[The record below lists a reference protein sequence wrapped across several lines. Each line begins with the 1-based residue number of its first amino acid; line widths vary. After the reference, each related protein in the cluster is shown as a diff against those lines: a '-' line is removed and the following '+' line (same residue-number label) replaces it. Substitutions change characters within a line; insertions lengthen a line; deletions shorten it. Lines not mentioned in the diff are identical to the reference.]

1 MPLRLSLAALPRCLC
16 GMLVLACCAPSTTAQ
31 DTQPTPAQWQ
41 IEQIAAFNK
50 SEQVFDRARKVQG
63 LLEQYQLMRNAY
75 DGDKGAAFHAIFS
88 QYVSWYQTYI
98 GDYVAAERSFS
109 IAQPA
114 LPGDAPSPL
123 ADPRWHALPALDA
136 IAALAQNRKAVFFN
150 ENHSAP
156 ITRTLTVQLLAKL
169 RADGYN
175 TFAAETL
182 YNSDMPALARRGYPV
197 RATGFYTEE
206 PIYAE
211 MVRTALKLGYRVIAY
226 EAESDATGDARER
239 EQAQNLYDRAFKGHP
254 HARLVVNAGYA
265 HIQKQGV
272 FLGGQSMAEHFM
284 RISGIDPL
292 AVEQTMLF
300 GHINTSDDQ
309 PIWRAVI
316 AALHPP
322 QPIVFEDAAGKPW
335 SLRPGAYDVS
345 VFFPQELL
353 VRDRPTWLSLG
364 GLRFPYQIGDGL
376 CMDHFPCLVDAR
388 YKAEGSD
395 AIPAD
400 RLVIECPGEVRQLW
414 LRPGRYRLSARDLDD
429 HVLLREEAR
438 VTPQPPLTDG
448 APPST
453 YREHHCSRDRVQ
465 SVNH

>member
-1 MPLRLSLAALPRCLC
+1 MPMRPSLAVLPRFFCALV
-16 GMLVLACCAPSTTAQ
+16 VLAGCVPTATAQ
-31 DTQPTPAQWQ
+31 DMQPTPAQWQ

-50 SEQVFDRARKVQG
+50 SERIFDQARKAQG

-88 QYVSWYQTYI
+88 QYVSWYQTFL

-136 IAALAQNRKAVFFN
+136 IAALAKDRKAIFLN

-182 YNSDMPALARRGYPV
+182 YNRDMPALARRGYPV

-206 PIYAE
+206 PIYGE
-211 MVRTALKLGYRVIAY
+211 IVRTALKLGYRVIAY

-254 HARLVVNAGYA
+254 HTRLVVNAGYA

-300 GHINTSDDQ
+300 GHINPSDDQ

-322 QPIVFEDAAGKPW
+322 QPIVFEDASGNPW

-364 GLRFPYQIGDGL
+364 GLRDPYQIGDGL
-376 CMDHFPCLVDAR
+376 CMGHFPCLVDAR
-388 YKAEGSD
+388 YHAEGSD

-414 LRPGRYRLSARDLDD
+414 LRPGRYQLSSRDLDD
-429 HVLLREEAR
+429 HVLLREEAH
-438 VTPQPPLTDG
+438 VTPQPLPTNG

-453 YREHHCSRDRVQ
+453 YREHRCVHDRMQ
-465 SVNH
+465 PVNH

>member
-1 MPLRLSLAALPRCLC
+1 MPMRPSRAVLPRLLC
-16 GMLVLACCAPSTTAQ
+16 VLLVLAGDASVAAAQ
-31 DTQPTPAQWQ
+31 DSAPTPAQWQ
-41 IEQIAAFNK
+41 AEQIAAFNK
-50 SEQVFDRARKVQG
+50 SERIFDQAKQARG
-63 LLEQYQLMRNAY
+63 LLAQYQLMRNAY

-136 IAALAQNRKAVFFN
+136 IAALARDRKAIFLN

-169 RADGYN
+169 RAEGFN

-182 YNSDMPALARRGYPV
+182 YHSDSANLQKRGYPTP
-197 RATGFYTEE
+197 ASGFYTEE

-211 MVRTALKLGYRVIAY
+211 MVRSALELGYRVVAY
-226 EAESDATGDARER
+226 EAESDAIGDAREH
-239 EQAQNLYDRAFKGHP
+239 EQAQNLYDRAIKGHP
-254 HARLVVNAGYA
+254 GARLVVNAGYA
-265 HIQKQGV
+265 HVQKQGV
-272 FLGGQSMAEHFM
+272 YLGGRSMAEHFM
-284 RISGIDPL
+284 QISGIDPL
-292 AVEQTMLF
+292 VVEQTMLF
-300 GHINTSDDQ
+300 GHINSADDQ
-309 PIWRAVI
+309 PTWSAVI
-316 AALHPP
+316 ATLHPT
-322 QPIVFEDAAGKPW
+322 QPIVFEDAAGRPW

-364 GLRFPYQIGDGL
+364 GLRDPYQIGDGL
-376 CMDHFPCLVDAR
+376 CMGHFPCLIDAR
-388 YKAEGSD
+388 YRDEGADS
-395 AIPAD
+395 IPAD

-438 VTPQPPLTDG
+438 VTPQTLPDDG
-448 APPST
+448 APPSA
-453 YREHHCSRDRVQ
+453 YREHRCSRDQVQ
-465 SVNH
+465 SVTQ